1 VSQNRGLVTRSAFSN
16 SIRKDLAEQFDELHK
31 KTEIPKSKLLDQAIQ
46 LLLEKYS
53 TKEGA

>member
-53 TKEGA
+53 TKEG